1 MLIKVYQVIRESAV
15 YQIIKEK
22 FGIGSNSYKI
32 SYITLHCNDTKNTG
46 EWIIQENIYRNERG
60 MGENIYFYL

>member
-22 FGIGSNSYKI
+22 FEIGSNSYKI
-32 SYITLHCNDTKNTG
+32 SYITFHCNDTKNTG
-46 EWIIQENIYRNERG
+46 EWIIQRG